1 MAAEHSLRLP
11 CSFRCRGYVYIL
23 MLRLFPSL
31 LRRLLPLLAF
41 AGVLVLSAPH
51 LFAQDAPSPDSAPQ
65 GPPGDPNANVGD
77 SDVSTLKVNVNLVSL
92 FFDARDKH
100 GVLVPNLTKKDC
112 GVSEDKTPQTV
123 KNFTRVDDQPLT
135 LGILLD
141 TSGSQENVLQLEQQT
156 GSQFLHRVLRSKD
169 EAFLINFDVDTNL
182 LSDYTN
188 NANQLSRDMQK
199 AQINVGGGG
208 YGGPGI
214 GQGPVNVP
222 GGPKGTVLY
231 DAVYLAAREKM
242 SAENGRKAMILLT
255 DGEDQGSNH
264 KLQDAIE
271 AAQKSNVMVYILL
284 IADRPFYGRN
294 MGGMYRGD
302 YVMRQLADST
312 GGRMIDVGNNGKKME
327 DAFAQIEDELRTQY
341 IASYTPT
348 NLKLDG
354 TYRKVEVSCKV
365 QGDNLKIQTRKGY
378 YAIAPQ
384 D

>member
-1 MAAEHSLRLP
+1 MYLPMFSPESSSLVRRPSKRAFLLLLFFAA
-11 CSFRCRGYVYIL
+11 
-23 MLRLFPSL
+23 
-31 LRRLLPLLAF
+31 LLAI
-41 AGVLVLSAPH
+41 GTPRG
-51 LFAQDAPSPDSAPQ
+51 FAQDAPSPDSAPQ
-65 GPPGDPNANVGD
+65 GPPGDPNAGMEDNP
-77 SDVSTLKVNVNLVSL
+77 VSTLKVNVNLVSL

-100 GVLVPNLTKKDC
+100 GVLVPNLTKNDC
-112 GVSEDKTPQTV
+112 GVTEDKNPQTM

-188 NANQLSRDMQK
+188 NANQLSRDMEK

-208 YGGPGI
+208 YGGPGV

-264 KLQDAIE
+264 KLNQAIE
-271 AAQKSNVMVYILL
+271 AAQKANVMVYVLL
-284 IADRPFYGRN
+284 IADRPFYGRS
-294 MGGMYRGD
+294 MGMGYSGD
-302 YVMRQLADST
+302 YVMRQLADAT

-348 NLKLDG
+348 NTKLDG
-354 TYRKVEVSCKV
+354 SYRKVEVSCKAN
-365 QGDNLKIQTRKGY
+365 GDNLKIQTRKGY

>member
-1 MAAEHSLRLP
+1 MVAFSSYSSSIRPAAYRVAGTL
-11 CSFRCRGYVYIL
+11 V
-23 MLRLFPSL
+23 SL
-31 LRRLLPLLAF
+31 LLLIAVF
-41 AGVLVLSAPH
+41 AVAVPRSFG
-51 LFAQDAPSPDSAPQ
+51 QDAPSPDSAPQ
-65 GPPGDPNANVGD
+65 GPPGDPNAGVD
-77 SDVSTLKVNVNLVSL
+77 DTPVSTLKVNVNLVST

-100 GVLVPNLTKKDC
+100 GVLVPNLTKNDC
-112 GVSEDKTPQTV
+112 GVSEDKTPQTI

-141 TSGSQENVLQLEQQT
+141 TSGSQQNVLQLEQQT
-156 GSQFLHRVLRSKD
+156 GSQFLHHVLRSKD

-182 LSDYTN
+182 LSDFTN
-188 NANQLSRDMQK
+188 NANQLSRDMEK

-208 YGGPGI
+208 YGGPGV

-242 SAENGRKAMILLT
+242 STENGRKAMILLT

-264 KLQDAIE
+264 KLAQAIE
-271 AAQKSNVMVYILL
+271 AAQKSNVMVYVLL
-284 IADRPFYGRN
+284 IADRPFYGRS
-294 MGGMYRGD
+294 MGMGYSGD
-302 YVMRQLADST
+302 YVMRQLAEAT

-341 IASYTPT
+341 IVSYTPT
-348 NLKLDG
+348 NTKLDG

-365 QGDNLKIQTRKGY
+365 NGDNLKIQTRKGY
-378 YAIAPQ
+378 YAVAPQ